1 MLFATK
7 FAVFTDTQVDDET
20 QCSYTRDESERIS
33 TRFDDE
39 LLGFRTQGIGADQCA
54 LSF

>member
-7 FAVFTDTQVDDET
+7 FAAFTDTRVDDET
-20 QCSYTRDESERIS
+20 QCTYTRDESERIS

-39 LLGFRTQGIGADQCA
+39 SLSFRNQGIGADQCA

>member
-7 FAVFTDTQVDDET
+7 FVAFMDTRVDD
-20 QCSYTRDESERIS
+20 DDDDD
-33 TRFDDE
+33 DDE
-39 LLGFRTQGIGADQCA
+39 LLSFRIQGIGADQCA